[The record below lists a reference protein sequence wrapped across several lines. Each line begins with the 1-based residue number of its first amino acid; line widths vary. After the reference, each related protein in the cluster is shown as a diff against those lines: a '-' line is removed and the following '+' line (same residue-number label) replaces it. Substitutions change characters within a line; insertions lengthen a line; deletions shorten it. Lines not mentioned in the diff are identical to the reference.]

1 MSKTAIFLVIL
12 VAVIGVAIGWHY
24 GFSPFQTIQSF
35 IQNPSS
41 LIEWIKGIPQTVWIA
56 LASGIGG
63 IITGILALARNVTQY
78 KQQQQE
84 NLNQIRSDLT
94 TQNMQLQTEKQAA
107 QTNLQETTKTYS
119 DNFAT
124 LSENYVKLQ
133 DELSE
138 AQAAN
143 KQLLAER
150 DYYYN
155 EAKKLEA
162 KLKEP
167 AHVP

>member
-1 MSKTAIFLVIL
+1 MSKTTILLAIL
-12 VAVIGVAIGWHY
+12 VVALGVAIGWHY

-63 IITGILALARNVTQY
+63 IITGIIALAQKVTQY
-78 KQQQQE
+78 KQQTQE

-94 TQNMQLQTEKQAA
+94 AQNQQLTTQKQAA
-107 QTNLQETTKTYS
+107 QTQLQETTNTYS
-119 DNFAT
+119 ENFKAM
-124 LSENYVKLQ
+124 SENYVKLQ
-133 DELSE
+133 DRVEDLE
-138 AQAAN
+138 TLN
-143 KQLLAER
+143 KQVTSER

-167 AHVP
+167 ARIP